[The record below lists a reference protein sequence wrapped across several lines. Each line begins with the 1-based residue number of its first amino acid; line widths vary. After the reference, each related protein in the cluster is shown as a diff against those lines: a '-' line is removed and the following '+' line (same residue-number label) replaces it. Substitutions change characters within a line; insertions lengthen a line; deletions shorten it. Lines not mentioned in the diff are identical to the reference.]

1 MRFLSNNGDKLIFD
15 GLIRAEIYLKAN
27 NRCSWDMVTRV
38 IQNTGLKDATY
49 LVLFEAE
56 ACGRDNVMKG

>member
-38 IQNTGLKDATY
+38 IQNTGLKDGTY